1 MKNQLFYLTL
11 TKVLLPLQTETKKF
25 FFYVNQLRVM
35 RQNKQQKENQ
45 DQSEQNRYN

>member
-25 FFYVNQLRVM
+25 FFLRQSVESYAT
-35 RQNKQQKENQ
+35 KQTTKGKPR
-45 DQSEQNRYN
+45 SIRKK